1 MVNAAGRRNTA
12 SAGIVQMAAP
22 KTVQFYRK
30 KGVMHYDA
38 AGKKAFITE
47 RERWTSVKYVL
58 RTIGMMLVVAL
69 QFKKVQSKYRT
80 EGVRLRTLEFW
91 KGYLKIK

>member
-1 MVNAAGRRNTA
+1 
-12 SAGIVQMAAP
+12 MAAP

-30 KGVMHYDA
+30 KRVMHYDA

-58 RTIGMMLVVAL
+58 RTIGMMLTVC
-69 QFKKVQSKYRT
+69 VQLKGVQKKYRT
-80 EGVRLRTLEFW
+80 EGMQLRTLAFW
-91 KGYLKIK
+91 REYLGL